1 MKKPL
6 SQQFLWKTLLVT
18 LFVTG
23 FISLFFSANAYT
35 PLEPKRTQHALPEQT
50 QHLDS
55 TAQTTEPA
63 TQDWQELVVK
73 IRKNGSL
80 GAALDRLKISP
91 ATTHAISQLKNSH
104 LLTKVRSGDQ
114 LTVWVDKHHQL
125 QKILYPK
132 SQTLSYELIK
142 TENGYRIIEKNKPI
156 HIRTETAS
164 GIING
169 SFYVAAKKAGLSARS
184 IMNLS
189 DIFAWD
195 IDFSR
200 ELQAGDTFK
209 VIYETKYL
217 NGKYIGDG
225 SILAAEITSNNGKQT
240 HHAFIVRDQDKN
252 VIGYYD
258 EKGRNLKK
266 AFLRSP
272 VDYVRIT
279 SKYNPKRFHPVLK
292 RTRPHRGVDY
302 GGPKGTPIRATGDGK
317 IIFRG
322 WGKGYGRYVKIK
334 HAGKYTTLYAHFS
347 KFGKYKKG
355 QYVKQGDVIGYMGKT
370 GMVTG
375 VHLHYEFRVN
385 NKHVDPLKIKFPDA
399 QPLAKEYQAE
409 FKKSSTFLLSQLE
422 RLDGRTNIVRNFE

>member
-1 MKKPL
+1 MKYKKVTQPD
-6 SQQFLWKTLLVT
+6 LWTS
-18 LFVTG
+18 LFVTFLTTG
-23 FISLFFSANAYT
+23 FVLLFLATQVKASST
-35 PLEPKRTQHALPEQT
+35 PNRVQLPLPE
-50 QHLDS
+50 LDTHS
-55 TAQTTEPA
+55 DNASQEH
-63 TQDWQELVVK
+63 DDEEWQELAVN

-80 GAALDRLKISP
+80 GEALNRLKISP
-91 ATTHAISQLKNSH
+91 ATTHAITQLKNSR
-104 LLTKVRSGDQ
+104 LLTNLRAGDK
-114 LTVWVDKHHQL
+114 LHVWVDKHHNL

-132 SQTLSYELIK
+132 SQTLSYELIN
-142 TENGYRIIEKNKPI
+142 TDEGYRLLEKKAPVE
-156 HIRTETAS
+156 IRTETAT
-164 GIING
+164 GVIEG
-169 SFYVAAKKAGLSARS
+169 AFYIAAKKAGLSARS

-195 IDFSR
+195 VDFSR

-217 NGKYIGDG
+217 KGKYIGDG
-225 SILAAEITSNNGKQT
+225 SILAAQITSNNQKQV
-240 HHAFIVRDQDKN
+240 HNAFIVRENGKT
-252 VIGYYD
+252 IGYYD
-258 EKGRNLKK
+258 KKGRNLKK

-322 WGKGYGRYVKIK
+322 WGKGYGRHIKIK
-334 HAGKYTTLYAHFS
+334 HAGKYTTLYAHLSKYS
-347 KFGKYKKG
+347 KFKKG
-355 QYVKQGDVIGYMGKT
+355 NYVKQGDIIGYMGDT

-385 NKHVDPLKIKFPDA
+385 NKHVDPLKVKFPDA
-399 QPLAKEYQAE
+399 EPLAKKYRAE
-409 FKKSSTFLLSQLE
+409 FNKTSTFLLAQLN
-422 RLDGRTNIVRNFE
+422 RLDSRTKVAQGFE

>member
-1 MKKPL
+1 MKHKKVTQPT
-6 SQQFLWKTLLVT
+6 LWTLILVT
-18 LFVTG
+18 FLATG
-23 FISLFFSANAYT
+23 FISLFFSANANT
-35 PLEPKRTQHALPEQT
+35 PLEPKRTQHPLPAATKTSEEANIAT
-50 QHLDS
+50 
-55 TAQTTEPA
+55 PA
-63 TQDWQELVVK
+63 SETWQEHTVK

-91 ATTHAISQLKNSH
+91 ATTHAIGRLKNSH
-104 LLTKVRSGDQ
+104 FLTNLRSGDE
-114 LTVWVDKHHQL
+114 LRVWVDKHHKL

-142 TENGYRIIEKNKPI
+142 TESGYHLQEKREPVE
-156 HIRTETAS
+156 IRTETAS
-164 GIING
+164 GTIKG
-169 SFYVAAKKAGLSARS
+169 SFYIAAKKAGLSARS

-189 DIFAWD
+189 DMFAWD
-195 IDFSR
+195 VDFSR
-200 ELQAGDTFK
+200 ELQKGDTFK

-225 SILAAEITSNNGKQT
+225 HILAAQITSNHKKQT
-240 HHAFIVRDQDKN
+240 HNAFIVREEGK

-302 GGPKGTPIRATGDGK
+302 GGPQGTPIRATGDGK

-322 WGKGYGRYVKIK
+322 WGKGYGRHVKIK

-355 QYVKQGDVIGYMGKT
+355 QHVKQGDVIGYMGKT

-385 NKHVDPLKIKFPDA
+385 NKHVDPLKVKFPDA
-399 QPLAKEYQAE
+399 QPLAKKYRTE
-409 FKKSSTFLLSQLE
+409 FKKSSAFLLTQLD
-422 RLDGRTNIVRNFE
+422 RLDSQTSIARSFE

>member
-1 MKKPL
+1 MKKTF
-6 SQQFLWKTLLVT
+6 SRQYLWKTLLVT
-18 LFVTG
+18 LFVAG
-23 FISLFFSANAYT
+23 FISFFFSANANT
-35 PLEPKRTQHALPEQT
+35 PFEPKRTQHPLPEQT
-50 QHLDS
+50 KNIE
-55 TAQTTEPA
+55 QTTTASNPSTKE
-63 TQDWQELVVK
+63 WQELVVK

-91 ATTHAISQLKNSH
+91 ATTHAINQLKNSH

-132 SQTLSYELIK
+132 SQTLSHELVK
-142 TENGYRIIEKNKPI
+142 TENGYRIIEKKKPI
-156 HIRTETAS
+156 DIRTETAS
-164 GIING
+164 GTING

-200 ELQAGDTFK
+200 ELQVGDTFK

-225 SILAAEITSNNGKQT
+225 SILAAEITRNKGKQT
-240 HHAFIVRDQDKN
+240 HHAFIVRDEDK

-258 EKGRNLKK
+258 ENGRNLKK

-302 GGPKGTPIRATGDGK
+302 GGPQGTPIRATGDGK
-317 IIFRG
+317 IVFRG
-322 WGKGYGRYVKIK
+322 WGKGYGRHVKIK

-385 NKHVDPLKIKFPDA
+385 NKHVDPLKVKFPDA
-399 QPLAKEYQAE
+399 QPLAKEYRAE
-409 FKKSSTFLLSQLE
+409 FKKSSSFLLSQLE

>member
-1 MKKPL
+1 MKYKKVTQPD
-6 SQQFLWKTLLVT
+6 LWTS
-18 LFVTG
+18 LFVTFLTTG
-23 FISLFFSANAYT
+23 FVLLFLATQVKASST
-35 PLEPKRTQHALPEQT
+35 PNRVQLPLPE
-50 QHLDS
+50 LDTHS
-55 TAQTTEPA
+55 DNASQEH
-63 TQDWQELVVK
+63 DDEEWQELAVN

-80 GAALDRLKISP
+80 GEALNRLKISP
-91 ATTHAISQLKNSH
+91 ATTHAITQLKNSR
-104 LLTKVRSGDQ
+104 LLTNLRAGDK
-114 LTVWVDKHHQL
+114 LHVWVDKHHNL

-132 SQTLSYELIK
+132 SQTLSYELIN
-142 TENGYRIIEKNKPI
+142 TDEGYRLLEKKAPVE
-156 HIRTETAS
+156 IRTETAT
-164 GIING
+164 GVIEG
-169 SFYVAAKKAGLSARS
+169 AFYIAAKKAGLSARS

-195 IDFSR
+195 VDFSR

-217 NGKYIGDG
+217 KGKYIGDG
-225 SILAAEITSNNGKQT
+225 SILAAQITSNNQKKV
-240 HHAFIVRDQDKN
+240 HNAFIVRENGKT
-252 VIGYYD
+252 IGYYD
-258 EKGRNLKK
+258 KKGRNLKK

-322 WGKGYGRYVKIK
+322 WGKGYGRHIKIK
-334 HAGKYTTLYAHFS
+334 HAGKYTTLYAHLSKYS
-347 KFGKYKKG
+347 KFKKG
-355 QYVKQGDVIGYMGKT
+355 NYVKQGDIIGYMGDT

-385 NKHVDPLKIKFPDA
+385 NKHVDPLKVKFPDA
-399 QPLAKEYQAE
+399 EPLAKKYRAE
-409 FKKSSTFLLSQLE
+409 FNKTSTFLLAQLN
-422 RLDGRTNIVRNFE
+422 RLDSRTKVAQGFE

>member
-1 MKKPL
+1 MKYKKVTQPD
-6 SQQFLWKTLLVT
+6 LWTS
-18 LFVTG
+18 LFVTFLTTG
-23 FISLFFSANAYT
+23 FVLLFLATQVNASST
-35 PLEPKRTQHALPEQT
+35 PNRVQLPLPE
-50 QHLDS
+50 LDTPS
-55 TAQTTEPA
+55 DNASQEHN
-63 TQDWQELVVK
+63 DEEWQELAVN

-80 GAALDRLKISP
+80 GEALNRLKISP
-91 ATTHAISQLKNSH
+91 ATTHAITQLKNSR
-104 LLTKVRSGDQ
+104 LLTNLRAGDK
-114 LTVWVDKHHQL
+114 LHVWVDKHHNL

-132 SQTLSYELIK
+132 SQTLSYELIN
-142 TENGYRIIEKNKPI
+142 TDEGYRLLEKKAPVE
-156 HIRTETAS
+156 IRTETAT
-164 GIING
+164 GVIEG
-169 SFYVAAKKAGLSARS
+169 AFYIAAKKAGLSARS

-195 IDFSR
+195 VDFSR

-217 NGKYIGDG
+217 KGKYIGDG
-225 SILAAEITSNNGKQT
+225 SILAAQITSNNQKQV
-240 HHAFIVRDQDKN
+240 HNAFIVRENGKT
-252 VIGYYD
+252 IGYYD
-258 EKGRNLKK
+258 KKGRNLKK

-322 WGKGYGRYVKIK
+322 WGKGYGRHIKIK
-334 HAGKYTTLYAHFS
+334 HAGKYTTLYAHLSKYS
-347 KFGKYKKG
+347 KFKKG
-355 QYVKQGDVIGYMGKT
+355 NYVKQGDIIGYMGDT

-385 NKHVDPLKIKFPDA
+385 NKHVDPLKVKFPDA
-399 QPLAKEYQAE
+399 EPLAKKYRAE
-409 FKKSSTFLLSQLE
+409 FNKTSTFLLAQLN
-422 RLDGRTNIVRNFE
+422 RLDSRTKVAQGFE

>member
-1 MKKPL
+1 MKKAL
-6 SQQFLWKTLLVT
+6 SLPYIWKTILAT
-18 LFVTG
+18 LFVAG
-23 FISLFFSANAYT
+23 FISFFFSANANT
-35 PLEPKRTQHALPEQT
+35 PFEPKRTQHALPEQT
-50 QHLDS
+50 KHLEPS
-55 TAQTTEPA
+55 ATSSEPTAKE
-63 TQDWQELVVK
+63 WQELVVK

-91 ATTHAISQLKNSH
+91 ATTHAINKLKNSH
-104 LLTKVRSGDQ
+104 YLTNVRSGDQ

-132 SQTLSYELIK
+132 SQTLSHELIK
-142 TENGYRIIEKNKPI
+142 TENGYRILEKKKPI
-156 HIRTETAS
+156 DIRTETAS

-169 SFYVAAKKAGLSARS
+169 SFYIAAKKAGLSARS

-189 DIFAWD
+189 DVFAWD
-195 IDFSR
+195 VDFSR
-200 ELQAGDTFK
+200 ELQSGDTFK

-217 NGKYIGDG
+217 DGKYIGDG
-225 SILAAEITSNNGKQT
+225 NILAAQITSNNQKQT
-240 HHAFIVRDQDKN
+240 HQAFIVRDNDK

-317 IIFRG
+317 VIFRG

-347 KFGKYKKG
+347 KFGKFKKG
-355 QYVKQGDVIGYMGKT
+355 QHVKQGDIIGYMGKT

-375 VHLHYEFRVN
+375 VHLHYEFRVK
-385 NKHVDPLKIKFPDA
+385 NKHVDPLKVKFPDA
-399 QPLAKEYQAE
+399 QPLAKKYRAE
-409 FKKSSTFLLSQLE
+409 FKTTSTFLLSQLK
-422 RLDGRTNIVRNFE
+422 RLDGRTHVARNFE